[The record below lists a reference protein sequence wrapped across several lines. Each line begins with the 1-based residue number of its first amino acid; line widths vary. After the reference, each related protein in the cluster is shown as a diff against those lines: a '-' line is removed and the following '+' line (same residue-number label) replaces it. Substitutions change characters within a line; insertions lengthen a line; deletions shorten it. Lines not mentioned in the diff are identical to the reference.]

1 MFSVSLK
8 AIGVMAAAAA
18 SLGAL
23 HLETASG
30 GNVLVASLEQSAFF
44 RPVSGALKQDINRAT
59 KSDRLEGVVRS
70 ASPQQTIEL
79 SLVGISDTSV
89 LVRVPIA
96 QPQGQLAPVQTKPAV
111 VPARG
116 TATKRLVACEP
127 IASILTE
134 AGRTMAAGRCI
145 T

>member
-30 GNVLVASLEQSAFF
+30 GNVLIASLEQSAFF
-44 RPVSGALKQDINRAT
+44 RPVSGPLKQDVHRAA
-59 KSDRLEGVVRS
+59 KSDRLDGVVRS

-79 SLVGISDTSV
+79 SLVGVSDTSV

-96 QPQGQLAPVQTKPAV
+96 QPGQLAPVQTKPAV
-111 VPARG
+111 GPARG

-134 AGRTMAAGRCI
+134 AGRTMAAGRCV

>member
-1 MFSVSLK
+1 MVSVSLK

-23 HLETASG
+23 HLEAASG
-30 GNVLVASLEQSAFF
+30 GNVLVASLEQSALF
-44 RPVSGALKQDINRAT
+44 RPVSSALRQDINRAA
-59 KSDRLEGVVRS
+59 KSDRLDGVARS
-70 ASPQQTIEL
+70 ASPQRTIAL
-79 SLVGISDTSV
+79 SLVGVSDTSV

-111 VPARG
+111 APARG

>member
-8 AIGVMAAAAA
+8 AIAVMAAAVA

-30 GNVLVASLEQSAFF
+30 GNVLIASLEQSAFF
-44 RPVSGALKQDINRAT
+44 RPVSGLLKQDIHRAA
-59 KSDRLEGVVRS
+59 KSDRLDGVVRS

-79 SLVGISDTSV
+79 SLVGVSDTSV

-96 QPQGQLAPVQTKPAV
+96 QPGQLAPVQTKPAI

-134 AGRTMAAGRCI
+134 AGRTMAAGRCV

>member
-8 AIGVMAAAAA
+8 VIGVMAAAAA

-23 HLETASG
+23 HLEAASG
-30 GNVLVASLEQSAFF
+30 GNVLVASLEQSSFI
-44 RPVSGALKQDINRAT
+44 RPVGGALQQDINRAA
-59 KSDRLEGVVRS
+59 KSDRLGGVVRS

-79 SLVGISDTSV
+79 SLVGVSDTSV
-89 LVRVPIA
+89 LVRVPMA
-96 QPQGQLAPVQTKPAV
+96 QPQGQLTPVQTKPAV
-111 VPARG
+111 SPVRGPA
-116 TATKRLVACEP
+116 AKRLVACEP
-127 IASILTE
+127 IASLLTE